1 MQNKEYWIK
10 LSSKY
15 FEAETTEQEE
25 QELRQFAATC
35 QDPDFD
41 ELRAVMSY
49 LELARSYNN
58 GAIRRKFFTRS
69 LIAASLALVMGI
81 SLFVAAHIDQGQ
93 DYNADYHAYVK
104 GIEITDQDQV
114 FDLMVRTLQNMETIS
129 QDELPTVEEQLED
142 IFYGL

>member
-49 LELARSYNN
+49 LEVARSNKN

-81 SLFVAAHIDQGQ
+81 SLFVAAHIGQGQ
-93 DYNADYHAYVK
+93 DYNADYHAYVN

-142 IFYGL
+142 IFHGL

>member
-10 LSSKY
+10 LSNKY
-15 FEAETTEQEE
+15 FEAETTEQED
-25 QELRQFAATC
+25 QELRRFAATC

-49 LELARSYNN
+49 LEVGRSNN
-58 GAIRRKFFTRS
+58 NLAIRRGFFKQS

-81 SLFVAAHIDQGQ
+81 SLFVAAQIDRGQ
-93 DYNADYHAYVK
+93 DHKADYHAYVR
-104 GIEITDQDQV
+104 GIEITDQEQV
-114 FDLMVRTLQNMETIS
+114 FNLMVRTLQNMETIS
-129 QDELPTVEEQLED
+129 QDELPSVEEQLED

>member
-10 LSSKY
+10 LSSKF

-35 QDPDFD
+35 QDPDFN

-49 LELARSYNN
+49 LEVARSNN
-58 GAIRRKFFTRS
+58 NVAIRRKFFTHS
-69 LIAASLALVMGI
+69 LIAASLVLVMGI
-81 SLFVAAHIDQGQ
+81 SLFVAAYIDRGQ
-93 DYNADYHAYVK
+93 DYKADYHAYVR
-104 GIEITDQDQV
+104 GIEITDQEQV
-114 FDLMVRTLQNMETIS
+114 FNLMARTLQNMETIS
-129 QDELPTVEEQLED
+129 QDELPSVEEQLED